1 MIIPSTLQKAIDEL
15 SKLPSI
21 GRKSAQRLALHILK
35 SELLEVQNLSK
46 SILELKENT
55 QICKIC
61 FNISENE
68 VCDICKSEKRDKSI
82 ICVVEEISDVI
93 AIEKTNEFNGLYHVL
108 GGVLS
113 PLSGKDAE
121 SLNLK
126 ELFLRVKSENTSEI
140 ILALNPDTEGETTS
154 LYIGKM
160 LKSFDVKVSRL
171 ARGLPI
177 GGDLEFADDA
187 TIGRAMLSRIQLWK
201 MNGSRIGLRQNFI
214 WKFIRT
220 EMNPTP

>member
-1 MIIPSTLQKAIDEL
+1 MLIPATLQKTIDEL

-35 SELLEVQNLSK
+35 SDLNDVRSLSE
-46 SILELKENT
+46 SLINLKEKT
-55 QICKIC
+55 QICKVC
-61 FNISENE
+61 FNIAESEN
-68 VCDICKSEKRDKSI
+68 CDICKSEKRDKSI
-82 ICVVEEISDVI
+82 ICVVEEISDII
-93 AIEKTNEFNGLYHVL
+93 AIEKTNEYSGLYHVL

-126 ELFLRVKSENTSEI
+126 ELVTRVREGKMTEV

-154 LYIGKM
+154 LYIAKL
-160 LKSFDVKVSRL
+160 LKTFNVKVSRL

-177 GGDLEFADDA
+177 GGDLEFADEA
-187 TIGRAMLSRIQLWK
+187 TIGRAVLGRIEL
-201 MNGSRIGLRQNFI
+201 
-214 WKFIRT
+214 
-220 EMNPTP
+220 